1 MAMCARLGE
10 KRLLLPVKCHSF
22 DVNRQSQ
29 IHTEKKTSGRRLER
43 HGYERLEFVLFT
55 ADRLHKKFT

>member
-29 IHTEKKTSGRRLER
+29 IHTEKKQVEDDWKGMDMN
-43 HGYERLEFVLFT
+43 G
-55 ADRLHKKFT
+55 